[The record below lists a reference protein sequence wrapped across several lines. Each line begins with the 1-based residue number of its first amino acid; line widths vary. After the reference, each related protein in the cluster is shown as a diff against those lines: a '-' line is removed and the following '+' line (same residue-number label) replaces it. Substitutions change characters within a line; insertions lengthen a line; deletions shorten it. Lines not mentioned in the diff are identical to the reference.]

1 MMMTAP
7 PVELIGKMKKPYIM
21 AKRYEWESFREY
33 FRKHREL
40 LDKQIDL
47 HHNTPLHY
55 AAHCGNPEMYR
66 EMLGL
71 VDSDDVKR
79 VLRLQDDMGNTPLH
93 EVAFTGEVEMTKSIL
108 EHDELPGS
116 EQYQPLLEMRN
127 NLGETP
133 VYRAAALG
141 KTNLLC
147 LFLQQL
153 NVDPT
158 IHFHRTGDRMS
169 ILHTA
174 VIDQFFGTALWL
186 LRWREALA
194 YEKEDNGLTTLQLL
208 AKMPS
213 TFKSQTQMGPFKNFL
228 YFLLPAFQDYTYY
241 NQNKERATR
250 KEDLES
256 GEHGKNEP
264 SSAGIKHED
273 NTRKGQIPKSRKGK
287 KEPPPTQKKL
297 SAFHWLWYTMWR
309 IVAKEW
315 KEIDKLWRKKEMH
328 NLARELVELLAQKDY
343 SWRNSSIARDR
354 TVSMGRSQHEGSK
367 KEKNDDEHKKEMIH
381 TDDNKPTYTPLLMA
395 ACNGITEIVE
405 LIIHFNPHSIE
416 HVNEDEQNILYMAVR
431 HRQKKVY
438 RILKKLKMVRSL
450 AGKIDKESNTVLHYT
465 AEFQGGSQPGY
476 AMQLQEEL
484 HWFDRIEKRIPYHY
498 TIHKNKDNKTAKEL
512 FMEKHTPLLK
522 DARKWI
528 KETAQSCSAVAVLV
542 ATVVFAAAYTVPGGN
557 DNEGFPRFLH
567 HPIFLAFTVMDV
579 LALVSSFASVI
590 MFLSILT
597 SPCEMWDFRRS
608 LPRKLMTGFA
618 FLFFSMATTMMSFSA
633 TILINIK
640 LEKSKWTSSLT
651 YCAAFFPVCIF
662 ALVQF
667 PLYVAIRG
675 CVRSF
680 LRKLKKI
687 IPRFLLKLLKKGR
700 RKKLWDI

>member
-1 MMMTAP
+1 MIMTGQIA
-7 PVELIGKMKKPYIM
+7 LIEKMKKPYIM
-21 AKRYEWESFREY
+21 AKRCDWESFRKY
-33 FRKHREL
+33 FRKHKEL
-40 LDKQIDL
+40 LDKQVDL
-47 HHNTPLHY
+47 HHSTPLHY
-55 AAHCGNPEMYR
+55 AAHCGNPEMYK

-71 VDSDDVKR
+71 VREEDIKR

-108 EHDELPGS
+108 EYEEKPGS
-116 EQYQPLLEMRN
+116 DQYQPLLEMRN
-127 NLGETP
+127 HLGETP

-141 KTNLLC
+141 KTDLLAY
-147 LFLQQL
+147 FLL
-153 NVDPT
+153 VCRVDT
-158 IHFHRTGDRMS
+158 ANHFHRTADKMS

-186 LRWREALA
+186 LRRYSDLA

-213 TFKSQTQMGPFKNFL
+213 TFKSQTKMGLIKNFL
-228 YFLLPAFQDYTYY
+228 YPYY
-241 NQNKERATR
+241 KYYHQNKECDT
-250 KEDLES
+250 KKGDLES
-256 GEHGKNEP
+256 GER
-264 SSAGIKHED
+264 S
-273 NTRKGQIPKSRKGK
+273 K
-287 KEPPPTQKKL
+287 KEPPPTQRKL
-297 SAFHWLWYTMWR
+297 SAFHWMWCTMWK

-328 NLARELVELLAQKDY
+328 NLAKELVYLLAQKDY
-343 SWRNSSIARDR
+343 SWRNTAIARDR
-354 TVSMGRSQHEGSK
+354 TVSMGRSHPEGRQ
-367 KEKNDDEHKKEMIH
+367 KEKDGEEHKEEKKHE
-381 TDDNKPTYTPLLMA
+381 DARKPTYTPLLMA

-405 LIIHFNPHSIE
+405 LIIRFNPHSIE
-416 HVNEDEQNILYMAVR
+416 HVSEDEQNILYMAVK
-431 HRQKKVY
+431 HRQHEIY
-438 RILKKLKMVRSL
+438 LILKKLKMVRSL

-484 HWFDRIEKRIPYHY
+484 HWFDRIHKRLPYHY
-498 TIHKNKDNKTAKEL
+498 TIHKNNHNKTAKEL
-512 FMEKHTPLLK
+512 FMEKHAPLLK
-522 DARKWI
+522 DAREWI

-557 DNEGFPRFLH
+557 DNDGFPKFLH
-567 HPIFLAFTVMDV
+567 HPIFLVFTIMDV
-579 LALVSSFASVI
+579 LALVSSLASVI

-608 LPRKLMTGFA
+608 LPRKLMAGFA
-618 FLFFSMATTMMSFSA
+618 LLFFSMATTMLSFSA

-640 LEKSKWTSSLT
+640 LEQNKWTSSLT

-667 PLYVAIRG
+667 PLYVAIKG
-675 CVRSF
+675 CVRSI
-680 LRKLKKI
+680 LRRLKKI

-700 RKKLWDI
+700 RKKLWEI